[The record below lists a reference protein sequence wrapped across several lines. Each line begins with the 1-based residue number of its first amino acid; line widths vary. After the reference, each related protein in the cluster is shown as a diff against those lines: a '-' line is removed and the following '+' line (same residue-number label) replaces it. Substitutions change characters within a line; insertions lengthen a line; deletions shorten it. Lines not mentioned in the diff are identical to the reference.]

1 MTRNMKRMG
10 WAAASTAVAL
20 TASGLLAPA
29 AFAGEDPSLA
39 PTSGPAFDATAQQL
53 LANDDV
59 QAVTKD
65 TQGRVV
71 VYTTEAEGEAKTFA
85 DSKSNVVVKHIDS
98 PFSPKAETDVVAG
111 AGYFSA
117 DPSAPTAAGGL
128 CSIGFTG
135 FTPTGDPAVITA
147 GHCNDDGAFTASVL
161 TVPTG
166 DPAGGGA
173 ANNDDVSFRAPL
185 GTLGFSQYGGPGNSA
200 GTVGDKASV
209 DIAAID
215 VTNTAL
221 NLKPEITNWS
231 TAASGDLSLS
241 TIAVTSVG
249 KVQAGQVSKSGRTT
263 GYTTGTVLELEGW
276 AKVGDREVYGFPV
289 ESTEVMVLEGDSG
302 GAVFQGNTAVGVVS
316 GGDDAGTLL
325 WAADLQAGLERT
337 GGYTVAVEIAAPAL
351 VTPANGGE
359 IGVGGTISGT
369 APAGTTVEIKPASG
383 AAFDALTD
391 AAGNWSFAAPDKL
404 GTYAFSVTAKSG
416 FSRSPSVNATV
427 EVKAAPPV
435 ITSPG
440 NGSIII
446 DQLNEFT
453 GTGLPGATVNLT
465 VETSDDTAAG
475 DDAQAK
481 LAPAAVAADGSAVV
495 RADGTWSIPVDL
507 GIGAYNVSATQAR
520 DGQVS
525 AAAVIYFTIAPPAP
539 TIDGIQD
546 GATYSGAAVPTSV
559 SGTGVNGAEIVVVV
573 NQNEVARTTVQNG
586 TWSVL
591 LPTVLG
597 EGAYELGAVQTV
609 QGVSNGTYL
618 NFTVAAVAAPGLGG
632 TPAPGGNGGGLAVTG
647 MGDIAPLTWGAL
659 ALLLGGIGALGFR
672 SLRRAKS

>member
-29 AFAGEDPSLA
+29 AFAGEDQSLA

-98 PFSPKAETDVVAG
+98 PFTPKAETDVVAG

-117 DPSAPTAAGGL
+117 DPSAPPTAAGGL

-135 FTPTGDPAVITA
+135 FTPTGAPAVITA

-185 GTLGFSQYGGPGNSA
+185 GTLGFSQFGGPGNSA

-231 TAASGDLSLS
+231 TASSGDLSLS

-289 ESTEVMVLEGDSG
+289 ESAEVMVLEGDSG

-316 GGDDAGTLL
+316 GGDAAGTLL

-416 FSRSPSVNATV
+416 FSRSPSVDATV
-427 EVKAAPPV
+427 EVRIAAPTIV
-435 ITSPG
+435 SPSEG
-440 NGSIII
+440 EFII
-446 DQLNEFT
+446 DNLT
-453 GTGLPGATVNLT
+453 SISGTGLAGATVTLT
-465 VETSDDTAAG
+465 GGTNDSATDRPAA
-475 DDAQAK
+475 
-481 LAPAAVAADGSAVV
+481 LAPLGTAVV
-495 RADGTWSIPVDL
+495 NADGTWSVPVDL
-507 GIGAYNVSATQAR
+507 SYGYYLVSAVQTR
-520 DGQVS
+520 EGQTS
-525 AAAVIYFTIAPPAP
+525 ATWETAFTVGPPVP
-539 TIDGIQD
+539 TIDNIQP
-546 GATYSGAAVPTSV
+546 GASYSGAAVPTSV
-559 SGTGVNGAEIVVVV
+559 SGTGVDGAEILVTV
-573 NQNEVARTTVQNG
+573 NGVEVGRTTVSNG
-586 TWSVL
+586 TWSMQL
-591 LPTVLG
+591 SALA
-597 EGAYELGAVQTV
+597 EGSYE
-609 QGVSNGTYL
+609 
-618 NFTVAAVAAPGLGG
+618 VAATQTIEGVGNGVAVSFVVVPAAAPSQSA
-632 TPAPGGNGGGLAVTG
+632 TPGPAGNGGGLAVTG
-647 MGDIAPLTWGAL
+647 MGGDVAPLAWGAL